1 MRLYCAAAGLADR
14 KLRLRRTDRSGGA
27 GSKRLVS
34 IRDKRGREGKKSRG
48 ADALATFEVTRP
60 LVGASALGIAQAAY
74 EWTIEYLDGRTEEGM
89 PLAQTQR
96 VQQTMADVATEIE
109 AARLLVQRAAWMGR
123 NGVPM
128 RGERVLEIGTGSGF
142 FAASLAWLTGSVD
155 SIEIHADLAAGAARA
170 IAAQGISRV
179 SIETG
184 DALAREYAAAY
195 EVVAV
200 TGSLPAPEPRLERA
214 LVVGGRMFVV
224 IGSPPI
230 MEARLVTRTGEDYWL
245 SEALYETRIEPL
257 VLPAVPSRFRF

>member
-1 MRLYCAAAGLADR
+1 MVMDPKLEAA
-14 KLRLRRTDRSGGA
+14 RRQMIEQQVRTAAVLDPRV
-27 GSKRLVS
+27 L
-34 IRDKRGREGKKSRG
+34 
-48 ADALATFEVTRP
+48 DALAAVPREAFVPVEYRGVAFADAPIPIGHGQYMLPPMIEGRM
-60 LVGASALGIAQAAY
+60 LQALA
-74 EWTIEYLDGRTEEGM
+74 
-89 PLAQTQR
+89 
-96 VQQTMADVATEIE
+96 
-109 AARLLVQRAAWMGR
+109 
-123 NGVPM
+123 PM
-128 RGERVLEIGTGSGF
+128 RGERVLDIGTGSGF

-230 MEARLVTRTGEDYWL
+230 MEARLVTRTGEDSWL
-245 SEALYETRIEPL
+245 SEALFETRIEPL
-257 VLPAVPSRFRF
+257 VLPAAPSRFRF